1 MSRFDSLLDEPGTS
15 IAVIGATDDPHKY
28 GGIAYRQ
35 LKAMGYRVF
44 AVNPGRQTVDGD
56 PAYRDLAA
64 LPEAPTIVNF
74 VVPAHIGARVAE
86 EALALGYT
94 NLWFQPGAESPSLTK
109 RLVDAGADVLT
120 DACIMVRARWAK
132 R

>member
-1 MSRFDSLLDEPGTS
+1 MSRLDSLLDEPDTS
-15 IAVIGATDDPHKY
+15 IAVVGATDDPHKY

-44 AVNPGRQTVDGD
+44 AVNPGRTTVDGD
-56 PAYRDLAA
+56 HAYPDLAA
-64 LPEAPTIVNF
+64 LPDAPTIVNF
-74 VVPAHIGARVAE
+74 VVPAHIGTRVAD

-94 NLWFQPGAESPSLTK
+94 KLWFQPGAESAPLTK
-109 RLVDAGADVLT
+109 RLIESGADVLT